1 MRHLTR
7 PLGRI
12 TCVLLLSLPIFAVET
27 DPATAQATAEDPRRV
42 LLQFGGGEGDSIR
55 YRLES
60 ESEIRLPEE
69 AGADQSSASSMV
81 LRHVIERTAGD
92 TIHTRVTIE
101 DIAVDLDGVEE
112 LDAGTRALMEE
123 QQKQMRGSSIR
134 LVTTRT
140 GEVLEMM
147 FGGGLAAGAQG
158 MEQAFRE
165 TGVSLPAEEIAV
177 GDSWSEE
184 GSVSMASFG
193 VPLAGEMRSTSE
205 YTLAEL
211 REEEG
216 SLVAVV
222 RGEVNM
228 DFVDPTEQAS
238 EVELEM
244 IGSGA
249 EVFLFDVDRGQLLT
263 DDSTMDITVNV
274 SVPSAGESM
283 TMQMIQRTRMAV
295 VED

>member
-7 PLGRI
+7 PLGHI
-12 TCVLLLSLPIFAVET
+12 TCVLLLSLPVLALET
-27 DPATAQATAEDPRRV
+27 DPATAQPTAEDPRRV

-55 YRLES
+55 YRLET

-69 AGADQSSASSMV
+69 AGADQTSASSMV
-81 LRHVIERTAGD
+81 LRHVIERTTGD

-101 DIAVDLDGVEE
+101 DITVDFDGVEE

-123 QQKQMRGSSIR
+123 QKKQMRGSSIR
-134 LVTTRT
+134 LVTTRS

-205 YTLAEL
+205 FTLAEL
-211 REEEG
+211 RQEEG

-283 TMQMIQRTRMAV
+283 TMHMIQRTRMAV